1 MTQTEMAEAIQAIL
15 PSNAK
20 LVSFE
25 RNDAFF
31 GNMIVVIRQGW
42 KKHTFVT
49 DRGDVC
55 LDNKLLYSHASYQ
68 ADTFS
73 MLITA
78 IQQNLCST

>member
-1 MTQTEMAEAIQAIL
+1 MTQIEMAEAIRALL

-31 GNMIVVIRQGW
+31 GNMTVVIRQGG
-42 KKHTFVT
+42 KKHTLVI
-49 DRGDVC
+49 DRGDITH
-55 LDNKLLYSHASYQ
+55 NRKLLYSHSSYQ
-68 ADTFS
+68 TDAFF

-78 IQQNLCST
+78 IQKILYTN